1 MKRAFTAVVVA
12 AATLSLE
19 AVARAE
25 PSDLATT
32 EEMRRELR
40 ALREE
45 ADALQAALAEAAQYD
60 RVRTDAL
67 RRALAAV
74 VDASEPTAAPSGPPR
89 TTVAID
95 EGTRARPA
103 RERKPARRRKAGSSG
118 KVLGGKV
125 TDLGTIGHTTR
136 R

>member
-1 MKRAFTAVVVA
+1 MKRAITAVVVA
-12 AATLSLE
+12 AATLSPGV
-19 AVARAE
+19 VARAE
-25 PSDLATT
+25 PSDLATA

-60 RVRTDAL
+60 RVRTEAL

-74 VDASEPTAAPSGPPR
+74 VDAPEPAAAPSGAPR
-89 TTVAID
+89 TTVAAD
-95 EGTRARPA
+95 EGTKTRLAD
-103 RERKPARRRKAGSSG
+103 ERKPARHRKARSSG
-118 KVLGGKV
+118 KILGGKV
-125 TDLGTIGHTTR
+125 TDLGTTGHTTR